1 MFYLLLYISEY
12 STGMKMRMMIVPAAN
27 PPMMVTASDPKRESE
42 MRGIIPRMVVSEA
55 IITGSRRDLLLS
67 MSALS
72 SGLPWDICSDISSMS
87 TIPFLIIIPI
97 SPSMPTMATNPKSF
111 PERSTDGKTP
121 TTTNGMQEK
130 MMAGRLKSL
139 NSMMSMSSIITTDSG
154 KPLKRY
160 CLDWVLALYSPS
172 HESEYPSGR
181 AIDSMALAIDW
192 RADSV
197 DTPGAGEHWSLC

>member
-1 MFYLLLYISEY
+1 
-12 STGMKMRMMIVPAAN
+12 
-27 PPMMVTASDPKRESE
+27 
-42 MRGIIPRMVVSEA
+42 
-55 IITGSRRDLLLS
+55 
-67 MSALS
+67 
-72 SGLPWDICSDISSMS
+72 
-87 TIPFLIIIPI
+87 
-97 SPSMPTMATNPKSF
+97 MPTMATNPKSF

>member
-1 MFYLLLYISEY
+1 
-12 STGMKMRMMIVPAAN
+12 
-27 PPMMVTASDPKRESE
+27 MMVTASDPKRESE
-42 MRGIIPRMVVSEA
+42 MRGIIPRMVVSDA

-72 SGLPWDICSDISSMS
+72 SGLPCDICSDISSMS

-130 MMAGRLKSL
+130 MMAGRRKSL

-197 DTPGAGEHWSLC
+197 DMPGAGEHWSLCWRCPL